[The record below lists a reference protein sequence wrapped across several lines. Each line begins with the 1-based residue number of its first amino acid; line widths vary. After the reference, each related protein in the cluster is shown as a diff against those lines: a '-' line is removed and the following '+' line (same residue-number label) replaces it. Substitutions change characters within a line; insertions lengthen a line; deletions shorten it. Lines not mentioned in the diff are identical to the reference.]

1 MWFYNIK
8 VIYCVITLQTCIFN
22 IHNFFVDLGR
32 YRVVKGIISPVG
44 DSYKKKGLIEACHR
58 LEMARLAT
66 LNSDWITV
74 DDWESQQLEWVET
87 AKVVRWEHL
96 KIIWF
101 QWTFHFGW
109 SERKSDTPILFCKYC
124 SVFYVCMSSM
134 SHLILC
140 GWTSYLMCYYVKFYA
155 KLTFNQIILI
165 FTRHH
170 AEHISSE
177 NNNDEMD
184 TVKCGKRRKLE
195 QNTIICQSSS
205 YINTKEGML
214 K

>member
-1 MWFYNIK
+1 MLSLTNMH
-8 VIYCVITLQTCIFN
+8 IYFN
-22 IHNFFVDLGR
+22 MHNFCVDLGR

-58 LEMARLAT
+58 IEMARLAT

-74 DDWESQQLEWVET
+74 DDWESQQPEWVET

-96 KIIWF
+96 KITWF
-101 QWTFHFGW
+101 QRTFHL
-109 SERKSDTPILFCKYC
+109 KDKLTPILFWKYC
-124 SVFYVCMSSM
+124 SVFYFCMSSI

-140 GWTSYLMCYYVKFYA
+140 GWMSYLMCYYVKFYA

-177 NNNDEMD
+177 NNNDEVD
-184 TVKCGKRRKLE
+184 TVRCGKRRKLE

-205 YINTKEGML
+205 YINTEEGII